1 MMYRYTLKLL
11 PHAFPDQLYIYM
23 YVGRPTSRAPKHD
36 GLVPDLGLGEAP
48 NSTPQS
54 RTGVQ
59 VSALMIDGEGR

>member
-11 PHAFPDQLYIYM
+11 PLRLSRSALHVCGPPDFP
-23 YVGRPTSRAPKHD
+23 GTPKHD

-59 VSALMIDGEGR
+59 VSAVMIDGEGR